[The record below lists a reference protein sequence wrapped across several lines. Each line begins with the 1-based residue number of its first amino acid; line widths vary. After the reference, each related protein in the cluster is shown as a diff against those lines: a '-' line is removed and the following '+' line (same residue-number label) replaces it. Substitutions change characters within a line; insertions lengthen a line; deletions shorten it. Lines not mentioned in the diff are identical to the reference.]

1 MSLFIAWCALFQWSN
16 AIFSC
21 RTLLLSMLPALLIT
35 GFFII
40 MLVRDRP
47 GWGMRGLFSFSETT
61 TKIQKHAI
69 DVSFKDVAG
78 CEEAKLEIMDF
89 VNFLKNPTRYWN
101 LGAKIPKVGVNIG
114 REAWWVLVMDGGPSC
129 LLCVGRH
136 SDRSSRNRK
145 DSSGQSNS
153 GRGQRPLHHC

>member
-1 MSLFIAWCALFQWSN
+1 
-16 AIFSC
+16 
-21 RTLLLSMLPALLIT
+21 MLPALLIT

-47 GWGMRGLFSFSETT
+47 AGGLSGRGMRGLFSFSETT
-61 TKIQKHAI
+61 AKNRKHTI

-89 VNFLKNPTRYWN
+89 VNFLKNPTQYWN
-101 LGAKIPKVGVNIG
+101 LGAKIPKVGVNLG
-114 REAWWVLVMDGGPSC
+114 RGAWWVLVMDGGPSC

-136 SDRSSRNRK
+136 SDRPSRNRK